1 MKQEQF
7 EIIENNLKKRISQ
20 CEEKMDH
27 ILTTDDLTNI
37 TIKEFLEL
45 QSFCKQEQIDM
56 TEILM
61 VDLYHVLGMG
71 KLTMTQRNIFLSLI
85 HKYATYR
92 SDMKCICSMKEISD
106 LPKLPSK
113 SRFKLHK
120 LGDVTLESDPRGP
133 GRDVVVLD
141 ETNEVSDYK
150 DAKKSDKINISNLET
165 YSFKSII
172 ITDDT
177 VTMNITNAK
186 EFIKAMA
193 NDASVDVLFDR
204 CSKKQ
209 NYCDIRWEWAD
220 DDHTQLKGTFLS
232 SGGRGN
238 AIKRLK
244 ERE

>member
-1 MKQEQF
+1 MEKQTF

-71 KLTMTQRNIFLSLI
+71 KLTLQQRNTFLSLI
-85 HKYATYR
+85 NKYATYR

-113 SRFKLHK
+113 SKFRLHK

-150 DAKKSDKINISNLET
+150 QAKKDDKSLINATDT
-165 YSFKSII
+165 YCFKTII
-172 ITDDT
+172 VSGNT
-177 VTMNITNAK
+177 VTMDISNAK
-186 EFIKAMA
+186 EFIKALA
-193 NDASVDVLFDR
+193 NDSSVDTLFDR
-204 CSKKQ
+204 CNKNQ
-209 NYCDIRWEWAD
+209 NYCDIRWEWANNE
-220 DDHTQLKGTFLS
+220 HTQLKGTFLS
-232 SGGRGN
+232 DCGRTN
-238 AIKRLK
+238 TIKKLK

>member
-1 MKQEQF
+1 MEKQTF

-71 KLTMTQRNIFLSLI
+71 KLTMTQRNTFLSLI

-133 GRDVVVLD
+133 GRDVVVMD

-150 DAKKSDKINISNLET
+150 QAKKDDKSLINATDT
-165 YSFKSII
+165 YCFKTILVSEN
-172 ITDDT
+172 T
-177 VTMNITNAK
+177 VTMDISNAK

-193 NDASVDVLFDR
+193 NDSSVDTLFDR

-209 NYCDIRWEWAD
+209 NYCDIRWEWAND
-220 DDHTQLKGTFLS
+220 EHTQLKGTFLS
-232 SGGRGN
+232 DGTKGN
-238 AIKRLK
+238 VIKKLK